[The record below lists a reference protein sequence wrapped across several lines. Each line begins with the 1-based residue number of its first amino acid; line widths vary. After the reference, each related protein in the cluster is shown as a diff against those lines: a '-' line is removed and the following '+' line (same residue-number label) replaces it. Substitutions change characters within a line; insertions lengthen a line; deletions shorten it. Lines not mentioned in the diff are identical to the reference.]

1 MELTRRSALLALTS
15 TAVLGLSACAT
26 SSTST
31 TSSASTSGS
40 TSASAAQ
47 NFPVTVKHIY
57 GETVIDAAPTKIAT
71 VSWVNAD
78 TVLALGVVPVGM
90 AKDVWGQNAN
100 NSTDWKDAKL
110 KELGAEIGSD
120 KAPVQYD
127 EADGINFEEIA
138 KLQPDLIVAAYSGL
152 TQEEYTKLSKI
163 AKVVG
168 PVAAAYTAPWQ
179 DSTLAIGQALG
190 KEAEAKEL
198 IATVEKQLTDA
209 GDANPVLQN
218 TTYIAGN
225 LEPATGGINIYTAG
239 DNRSRFLAS
248 LGMTEAPIVE
258 KNKQGDSFYYNWS
271 AERAN
276 ELVADVFFTWLPEG
290 STVDDIKKD
299 KLLGQ
304 IPAAATGGLVAE
316 SSQALTLAVSA
327 SSPLSLPWALD
338 QIVPNIVKGAE
349 AAKAA

>member
-1 MELTRRSALLALTS
+1 MDLTRRSALLAITT

-26 SSTST
+26 ST
-31 TSSASTSGS
+31 TSSSTQ
-40 TSASAAQ
+40 SASNSSAAAADA
-47 NFPVTVKHIY
+47 FPVTVKHIY
-57 GETVIDAAPTKIAT
+57 GETVIEAAPTKIAT
-71 VSWVNAD
+71 VSWVNPD
-78 TVLALGVVPVGM
+78 IVLALGVVPVGM
-90 AKDVWGQNAN
+90 AKDAWGQNAK

-110 KELGAEIGSD
+110 KELGAEMGSN
-120 KAPVQYD
+120 KAPAQYD

-152 TQEEYTKLSKI
+152 TKADYDKLSKI

-168 PVAAAYTAPWQ
+168 PVAPDYTAPWQ
-179 DSTLAIGQALG
+179 ESTLAVGQALG
-190 KEAEAKEL
+190 KEEPAKTL
-198 IATVEKQLTDA
+198 IAEVEKQLTDA
-209 GDANPVLQN
+209 GNANPILKD

-248 LGMTEAPIVE
+248 LGMTEAPVVE

-271 AERAN
+271 AERAD
-276 ELVADVFFTWLPEG
+276 ELEADVFFTWLPEG
-290 STVDDIKKD
+290 TTAEDLKKD

-304 IPAAATGGLVAE
+304 IPAVKTGGLVAE
-316 SSQALTLAVSA
+316 SSQAITLAVSA

-338 QIVPNIVKGAE
+338 KVVPNLVKGAE
-349 AAKAA
+349 AAKAAK